1 MVFCLLWGSGI
12 PRRAQACAWL
22 ALAEV
27 VGPVQRPVE
36 SLAHVLLVLGAPGVF
51 GWAVSLPSV
60 ARSLLWPLPWLY
72 QCLELH

>member
-1 MVFCLLWGSGI
+1 MGAGTVCDVQWGRG
-12 PRRAQACAWL
+12 
-22 ALAEV
+22 
-27 VGPVQRPVE
+27 
-36 SLAHVLLVLGAPGVF
+36 LLVFGAPGVF